1 MSPIERF
8 KAYLSEINCEYICDE
23 AMSRHTSF
31 KIGGSADIFIMP
43 RNENDVVDIINFC
56 KAENVKYYI
65 VGNGSNLLISDE
77 GLRGAVISF
86 GKQFGD
92 IVVKGDTVTA
102 QAGALLSTVCR
113 FACDN
118 SLGGLEFAFGIPGS
132 VGGAVFMNAGAY
144 GGEMK
149 DVIVSVRALFPNG
162 EIRDISVYEAGFG
175 YRTSAF
181 QSSGAVILSADFK
194 LAPRKRNDIE
204 ADMNDIINR
213 RKDKQPLEWP
223 SAGSAFKRPQNGY
236 AAELIDRCGLK
247 GFTVG
252 GAQVSEKHAGFVIN
266 RGGASCEDVLLLLDK
281 VRSIVFDKTGIMLE
295 AEIKRFG

>member
-1 MSPIERF
+1 
-8 KAYLSEINCEYICDE
+8 
-23 AMSRHTSF
+23 MSRHTSF
-31 KIGGSADIFIMP
+31 KIGGNADLFVMP
-43 RNENDVVDIINFC
+43 RSENELKKVIAFC
-56 KAENVKYYI
+56 KAESVNSYI
-65 VGNGSNLLISDE
+65 VGNGSNLLVSDE

-86 GKQFGD
+86 GKQFAD
-92 IVVKGDTVTA
+92 ISVNGTVITA
-102 QAGALLSTVCR
+102 QAGALLSNLCR

-149 DVIVSVRALFPNG
+149 DVIVSVRALFPDG
-162 EIRDISVYEAGFG
+162 EIRDIPAAEAGFG

-181 QSSGAVILSADFK
+181 QSSGAIILSADFK
-194 LAPRKRNDIE
+194 LTPCDKAEIE
-204 ADMNDIINR
+204 AQMNDILGR

-223 SAGSAFKRPQNGY
+223 SAGSAFKRPLNGF
-236 AAELIDRCGLK
+236 AAALIDNCGLK

-266 RGGASCEDVLLLLDK
+266 RGGATCEDVMELLSR
-281 VRSIVFDKTGIMLE
+281 VRETVLEKTGVELE
-295 AEIKRFG
+295 AEIKRLG